1 MTEAGAEACAASTS
15 RSQQAVKHHHDR
27 YSNTS
32 PEDDKR
38 RPSGTMDK
46 QSGFPISTSREPNP
60 LRPYSA
66 YYREPTIGPPPS
78 ASPPPP
84 AHIGRPM
91 AGSAASISST
101 ARDLLPELDI
111 DLKTSAG
118 EAWQNTRSLFDTL
131 LYRYTSVLLAQPFDA
146 SKVVLQ
152 VSLPSSSVESTPQR
166 RRADPRRQAHS
177 DRRVSSRGSRQD
189 ESFGDEAELSDETE
203 ESDDIPDYFSLRAPR
218 SRSPRKR
225 RRTPPNDELS
235 PTPKPRN
242 WREQEDPELEYQLRL
257 KRPDSI
263 THAISA
269 LYTTSGAVGLWR
281 ATNCTFLYSAL
292 LRTTD
297 AFLRSLLLAILGL
310 PEISGPEQNGLGT
323 ALGVPGSMGFSGL
336 DLSDSP
342 NPLGSLIVVGLSSCI
357 TGLLLAPLDL
367 IRTRLIV
374 KPLSHSP
381 RGLFQNVRHLPSLLA
396 PSALWLPTALAHTLP
411 QLFSASCPLLLR
423 RQLKLT
429 PESAPSL
436 WSLAAFA
443 TCLTDLCLRL
453 PLETIV
459 RRAQVASLRAKQPE
473 LPMIVEPAAYL
484 GVAGTVYSILY
495 SEGERRTKD
504 SKTGLVKIR
513 RGQGPMGLVRGWKVG
528 FWGLVGV
535 WGAGALGPGE
545 GKGRV
550 AGHWLCVSR

>member
-1 MTEAGAEACAASTS
+1 
-15 RSQQAVKHHHDR
+15 
-27 YSNTS
+27 
-32 PEDDKR
+32 
-38 RPSGTMDK
+38 MDK
-46 QSGFPISTSREPNP
+46 QSGFPISTTREPNP

-78 ASPPPP
+78 AAPPPP

-118 EAWQNTRSLFDTL
+118 EAWQSTRSLFDTL
-131 LYRYTSVLLAQPFDA
+131 LYRYTSVLLAQPFDV

-152 VSLPSSSVESTPQR
+152 VSLPSSSMESTPQR

-203 ESDDIPDYFSLRAPR
+203 ESDDIPDYFSSRAPR

-235 PTPKPRN
+235 PTPTPRN
-242 WREQEDPELEYQLRL
+242 RREQEDPELEYKLRL

-342 NPLGSLIVVGLSSCI
+342 NPLGSLIVVGVSSCI

-374 KPLSHSP
+374 TPLSHSP
-381 RGLFQNVRHLPSLLA
+381 RGLFQN
-396 PSALWLPTALAHTLP
+396 
-411 QLFSASCPLLLR
+411 
-423 RQLKLT
+423 LKLN

-484 GVAGTVYSILY
+484 GVAGTLYSILY

-504 SKTGLVKIR
+504 SKTGMVKIR

-535 WGAGALGPGE
+535 WGAGALGTGE
-545 GKGRV
+545 GKGR
-550 AGHWLCVSR
+550 GEF

>member
-1 MTEAGAEACAASTS
+1 
-15 RSQQAVKHHHDR
+15 
-27 YSNTS
+27 
-32 PEDDKR
+32 
-38 RPSGTMDK
+38 MDK

-66 YYREPTIGPPPS
+66 YYREPNICPPPS
-78 ASPPPP
+78 ASLPQP
-84 AHIGRPM
+84 AHIGRPT

-101 ARDLLPELDI
+101 ARDLLPEIDI

-131 LYRYTSVLLAQPFDA
+131 LYRYTSVLLAQPFDVA
-146 SKVVLQ
+146 KIVLQ
-152 VSLPSSSVESTPQR
+152 VSLPSSSSPAESTPQR
-166 RRADPRRQAHS
+166 RRADPRRQGYG
-177 DRRVSSRGSRQD
+177 DGRGSSRGRGHEASYED
-189 ESFGDEAELSDETE
+189 DAELSDETE
-203 ESDDIPDYFSLRAPR
+203 ENDDIPDYFSSTAPR

-225 RRTPPNDELS
+225 RRTPPSEELS
-235 PTPKPRN
+235 PTPTPRN
-242 WREQEDPELEYQLRL
+242 RREPENPELEYKLRL
-257 KRPDSI
+257 KRPDSV

-281 ATNCTFLYSAL
+281 GTNCTFLYSAL

-310 PEISGPEQNGLGT
+310 PEITGPDQSGLGT

-374 KPLSHSP
+374 TPLSHSP
-381 RGLFQNVRHLPSLLA
+381 RGLVQNLRHLPSLLA
-396 PSALWLPTALAHTLP
+396 PSTLWLPTALAHTIP
-411 QLFSASCPLLLR
+411 QLFSAFCPLLLR

-459 RRAQVASLRAKQPE
+459 RRAQVSSLRAKQPE
-473 LPMIVEPAAYL
+473 LPMIVEPAPYL

-504 SKTGLVKIR
+504 LKTGMVRIR
-513 RGQGPMGLVRGWKVG
+513 RGQGPTGLVRGWKVG

-545 GKGRV
+545 GKGR
-550 AGHWLCVSR
+550 GEF